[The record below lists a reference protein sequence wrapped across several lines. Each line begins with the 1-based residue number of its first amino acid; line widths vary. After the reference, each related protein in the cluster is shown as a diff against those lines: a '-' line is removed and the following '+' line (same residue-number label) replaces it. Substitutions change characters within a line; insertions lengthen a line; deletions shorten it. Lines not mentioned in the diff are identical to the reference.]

1 MAILVFPYRI
11 FFFLSGS
18 INPFVGLD
26 DVEEPEKQN
35 IAEVVSVNV
44 HFVIYLSF
52 LSFLV
57 LAHLS
62 QP

>member
-1 MAILVFPYRI
+1 MAILVFTYRI
-11 FFFLSGS
+11 FFFFLSGS

-52 LSFLV
+52 FRFLS
-57 LAHLS
+57 
-62 QP
+62 